1 MKYVICWFERP
12 QGSPI
17 EYELRRIM
25 QLVHRATFLAL
36 SATCLLAAGTCED
49 VAKLSLPQSTI
60 TMAAPVAAGSFRPP
74 ANFSLRQG
82 LADVKYENTPAFCR
96 VAATMRPSPD

>member
-1 MKYVICWFERP
+1 MKYVISWFEGP

-36 SATCLLAAGTCED
+36 SATSLLDAAGTCED
-49 VAKLSLPQSTI
+49 LAKLSLPQSTI
-60 TMAAPVAAGSFRPP
+60 TMAAPVAAGAFRPP

-82 LADVKYENTPAFCR
+82 PADVKYENTPAFCR
-96 VAATMRPSPD
+96 VATT